1 MQIYRQSKSTGKCGI
16 KLGDQRVRI
25 RTLLFSMLIAAA
37 VLSSAAASLALL
49 LKNQLEIAEEAGAR
63 SLHGQALATELIDS
77 SERLTAFAR
86 NFAATGDERFRRYY
100 KQTLD
105 MRDGLYAPPNESL
118 SVYWQLVLAGQRP
131 EPSATNDKD
140 QSLEKRMLASGV
152 TLEEFALLKDAQGR
166 SDTLA
171 KLEETAMNDLMGRS
185 SSSGAADA
193 LLAGRAAAI
202 ASLHSPEYYDAKA
215 SIMEPVALFIRSLN
229 GRLSGELDIAN
240 DRAAKL
246 SVALILTSVLLFVLI
261 GLLALEMRRR
271 LALRGGNLLRTVERI
286 SAGELGARARDTGSD
301 EVALL
306 ANAFDEM
313 AERLEQS
320 LNEAHQK
327 ARELDEQRAHSE
339 KLLHNILPALIA
351 DRLKEGE
358 ANIAET
364 FPEVTVLF
372 ADIVGFTKLSASMHP
387 QKLVD
392 ILNNVFGRFDEMLAE
407 FGLEKIKTIGDC
419 YMVVGGVPERSPI
432 HCQQV
437 ARFALAALK
446 TLDEYNQESGQSL
459 QMRMGIHTGT
469 VVAGIVG
476 KQKYSY
482 DLWGDVVNIASRLE
496 STSLPGRIHVANAVR
511 ARLLDDFELEE
522 RGQVEIRGLGST
534 QTFFLIQEKAEWVPA
549 SFDDRGGGGK

>member
-1 MQIYRQSKSTGKCGI
+1 MT
-16 KLGDQRVRI
+16 I
-25 RTLLFSMLIAAA
+25 RTLLFSMLISAAL
-37 VLSSAAASLALL
+37 LSAAAASLALL
-49 LKNQLEIAEEAGAR
+49 LKNQLEAAEEAGAR
-63 SLHGQALATELIDS
+63 SLQGQALATELIDS

-86 NFAATGDERFRRYY
+86 NFAATGDERYRRYY

-105 MRDGLYAPPNESL
+105 MRNGLYNPPSESL

-131 EPSATNDKD
+131 EPTATDDKD

-171 KLEETAMNDLMGRS
+171 KLEETAMNDLVGRS
-185 SSSGAADA
+185 STGLAAEA
-193 LLAGRAAAI
+193 SLSGRAAAI
-202 ASLHSPEYYDAKA
+202 AMLYSPDYYETKA
-215 SIMEPVALFIRSLN
+215 AIMEPVALFVQSLN
-229 GRLSGELDIAN
+229 ARLLGELDAAN
-240 DRAAKL
+240 DQAAKL
-246 SVALILTSVLLFVLI
+246 VVALILTSVSLFVLM
-261 GLLALEMRRR
+261 GVLAVEMRRR
-271 LALRGGNLLRTVERI
+271 LAQRGGNLLRAVERI
-286 SAGELGARARDTGSD
+286 SAGELGARARDTGDD

-320 LNEAHQK
+320 LNQARQQ

-339 KLLHNILPALIA
+339 KLLHNILPVLIA
-351 DRLKEGE
+351 DRLKGGE

-392 ILNNVFGRFDEMLAE
+392 ILNNIFGRFDEMLTE

-437 ARFALAALK
+437 ARFALAALQ
-446 TLDEYNQESGQSL
+446 TLDQYNREAGQNL

-476 KQKYSY
+476 TRKYSY

-496 STSLPGRIHVANAVR
+496 TTSLPGRIHVANAVR
-511 ARLLDDFELEE
+511 TRLLDDFELEE
-522 RGQVEIRGLGST
+522 RGQVEIRGLGAT
-534 QTFFLIQEKAEWVPA
+534 QTYFLTQEKAEWGPA
-549 SFDDRGGGGK
+549 SLDDH

>member
-1 MQIYRQSKSTGKCGI
+1 MK
-16 KLGDQRVRI
+16 I

-37 VLSSAAASLALL
+37 VLSATAVLLALL
-49 LKNQLEIAEEAGAR
+49 LKNQLEIAEDAGAR

-77 SERLTAFAR
+77 SESLTAFAR
-86 NFAATGDERFRRYY
+86 NFTATGDDRYRRYY
-100 KQTLD
+100 QQTLD
-105 MRDGLYAPPNESL
+105 MRNGLHPPPNESL

-140 QSLEKRMLASGV
+140 QSLERRMLASGV

-166 SDTLA
+166 SDALA

-185 SSSGAADA
+185 SSSAAA
-193 LLAGRAAAI
+193 SLAGRAAAI
-202 ASLHSPEYYDAKA
+202 SLLYSPEYYDAKA
-215 SIMEPVALFIRSLN
+215 SIMEPVALFIQSLN
-229 GRLSGELDIAN
+229 ARLSGELDIAN
-240 DRAAKL
+240 DRAAKF
-246 SVALILTSVLLFVLI
+246 SVALILTCILLFVLM
-261 GLLALEMRRR
+261 GALALEMRRR
-271 LALRGGNLLRTVERI
+271 LASRGGNLLRVVERI
-286 SAGELGARARDTGSD
+286 SAGDLGARARDSGSD

-313 AERLEQS
+313 VERLEQS
-320 LNEAHQK
+320 LNEARQK
-327 ARELDEQRAHSE
+327 SRELDEQRAHSE
-339 KLLHNILPALIA
+339 KLLHNILPVLIA

-364 FPEVTVLF
+364 FPEVTVMF

-392 ILNNVFGRFDEMLAE
+392 ILNNIFGRFDEMLAE

-446 TLDEYNQESGQSL
+446 TLDEYNRESGQSL
-459 QMRMGIHTGT
+459 QMRMGIHAGT

-496 STSLPGRIHVANAVR
+496 STSLPGRIHVASAVR
-511 ARLLDDFELEE
+511 SRLLDDFELEE

-534 QTFFLIQEKAEWVPA
+534 QTFFLIQEKAEWGPA
-549 SFDDRGGGGK
+549 SFDDRGVGEK